1 MIIVTTSFPRIQPW
15 CHENKT
21 SIHLVSLKEDHYSPR
36 KNFSKLYVD
45 DYESGCTLGAP
56 KAGSHQPREE
66 IHSSQ
71 LLPNHLRN
79 QMMKKKNLRHVH
91 LQATNITSLSVQPNG
106 PLRVHKTN
114 AVKMSISS
122 NQVNKFSK

>member
-1 MIIVTTSFPRIQPW
+1 MFIVTTSFSSIQPW

-21 SIHLVSLKEDHYSPR
+21 SIQLEDHYRPK
-36 KNFSKLYVD
+36 KNFSERYLD
-45 DYESGCTLGAP
+45 DYESGYTLGAP

-91 LQATNITSLSVQPNG
+91 LHATNITSLSVPPHG
-106 PLRVHKTN
+106 PLREHKTN